1 MPRKKGQ
8 PYRREELKGK
18 QNFALTESAKEGIKR
33 IAQVFNLNQ
42 SELIE
47 SIGRG
52 ELFVSNYPVDR
63 KSLFAPLEM
72 VDLGLATGL
81 LVEELYDIKDG
92 RKKPSPTQAH
102 KIAQYIDVPYELT
115 WQALNTDPIS

>member
-18 QNFALTESAKEGIKR
+18 QNFALTESAKEGIR
-33 IAQVFNLNQ
+33 RMAIVFNLNQ

-63 KSLFAPLEM
+63 RSLFAPFEM
-72 VDLGLATGL
+72 VELALATEM
-81 LVEELYDIKDG
+81 LVDELVAIKDG
-92 RKKPSPTQAH
+92 CKKPSPTQAH
-102 KIAQYIDVPYELT
+102 KIAEYIDVPYELT